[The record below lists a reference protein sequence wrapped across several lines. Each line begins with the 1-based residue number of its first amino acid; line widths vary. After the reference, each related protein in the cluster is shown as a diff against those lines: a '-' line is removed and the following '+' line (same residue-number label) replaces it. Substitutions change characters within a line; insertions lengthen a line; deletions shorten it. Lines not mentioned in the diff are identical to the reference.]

1 MLSRSIRLSVR
12 EVSMYLGN
20 LDNDDDDDYNS
31 VATNNKP
38 VITGN
43 WNHLTIIQNICK
55 QHTCKARRKGTKKTA
70 VPRMRT
76 YFGKY

>member
-1 MLSRSIRLSVR
+1 VLSRSIRLSVR

-43 WNHLTIIQNICK
+43 WNHLKIIQKILVISMMMMMIIILLLLIIN
-55 QHTCKARRKGTKKTA
+55 Q
-70 VPRMRT
+70 
-76 YFGKY
+76 